1 MMNKPFLVLIVAI
14 MILMVAFVCVLVSNT
29 EGSHDIELV
38 HQVVRDGTLVDAVT
52 PYKLPEK
59 KHYWTKP

>member
-14 MILMVAFVCVLVSNT
+14 MILMVAFVCQVVSIT
-29 EGSHDIELV
+29 GGSYDIELV
-38 HQVVRDGTLVDAVT
+38 HQVVRDGTWVDTVT

-59 KHYWTKP
+59 QHYWTKP